1 MTSSE
6 VRLAETIEIFFQA
19 AELSSDG
26 AMAGHAYKRAVDELD
41 TGVGRDLVS
50 FRLPPC
56 LAAFDLLR
64 ARWLGELELI
74 LCAVLLDHRT
84 YLTVT
89 PFWNQ

>member
-19 AELSSDG
+19 ADLSSDG

-50 FRLPPC
+50 FVHSRPWRDLTSW
-56 LAAFDLLR
+56 LWLTLITVDAF
-64 ARWLGELELI
+64 
-74 LCAVLLDHRT
+74 
-84 YLTVT
+84 
-89 PFWNQ
+89 

>member
-19 AELSSDG
+19 ADLSSDG

-50 FRLPPC
+50 RLSE
-56 LAAFDLLR
+56 AE
-64 ARWLGELELI
+64 LGEREGEG
-74 LCAVLLDHRT
+74 
-84 YLTVT
+84 
-89 PFWNQ
+89 